1 MARTVI
7 CMVIMAV
14 LTAASIGAAIY
25 TDTRCDELIS
35 IIDEVISSEGEGSQ
49 GQITESLDSL
59 EREWDKSY
67 KGFSFIAQREMIND
81 ISFELSQLRERYTRG
96 SDDFIAECRGVR
108 DRLIRLREIL

>member
-25 TDTRCDELIS
+25 TDTRC